1 MNLSEWRQ
9 KQAGEEF
16 ILPSGLDVKLR
27 KVSMMDLAQ
36 RGNIPETIRPAV
48 DEFITRGK
56 DGKIGLSDI
65 QQFGQVIDLVVQ
77 SCLVEPADLDIGEL
91 PWGDRQAIFAWA
103 NEQAASLSRFRG
115 EQNGAVE
122 TAFAVGELSPD
133 AKQLSRHRR

>member
-16 ILPSGLDVKLR
+16 TLPSGLDVKLR

-36 RGNIPETIRPAV
+36 RGSIPETIRPAV

-65 QQFGQVIDLVVQ
+65 QQFGEVIDLVTR
-77 SCLVEPADLDIGEL
+77 SCLVEPTDLDIDEL
-91 PWGDRQAIFAWA
+91 TWSDKQAIFAWA
-103 NEQAASLSRFRG
+103 NEQAAGLARFRG
-115 EQNGAVE
+115 QPNGAVE
-122 TAFAVGELSPD
+122 TAFAVGELPPTT
-133 AKQLSRHRR
+133 KQLSGHRR